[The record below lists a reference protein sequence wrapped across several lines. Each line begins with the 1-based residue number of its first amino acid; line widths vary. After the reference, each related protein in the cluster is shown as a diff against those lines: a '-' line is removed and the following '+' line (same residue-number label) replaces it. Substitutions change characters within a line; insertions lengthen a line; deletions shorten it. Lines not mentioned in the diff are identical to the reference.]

1 MSKVVSPREAVSH
14 IKDGDM
20 ISINGMMY
28 VGQSEL
34 FYRALEER
42 YLETGRPKGLAL
54 YGICGLGP
62 LTKDKSADLANRLAH
77 KGLVGK
83 IICSHFGT
91 FFEFN
96 DMIQND
102 EIEAYLM
109 TQGSMVQNMHSAAR
123 RLPGA
128 FTKIGVKT
136 FVDKRYGGGS
146 LNGIS
151 TDELSDVMTIDGE
164 EYLYYKTVYPDVCVV
179 RGTTADLNGNIT
191 CEKEATI
198 FDPLVN
204 AQATKNNGGI
214 VIVQVERLHG
224 SYADPRMVKIPG
236 RLVDFIIVD
245 PDQRQM
251 NTGTYNCYYSGEKRA
266 PKKAVLD
273 SMQALI
279 ESKDNPQN
287 KRPVGDRVIARR
299 AALEIKKGDIVNLGL
314 GIPMNVGLELSTMNR
329 LGIDDFHFTVEIGTF
344 GGVPAGDAFFGA
356 SVNADMIFNQWE
368 QFEFYEGGGIDI
380 TFVGAMQVSAAGDVN
395 VVGVGG
401 RIKGVGGFNWV
412 TQMADRVT
420 FCTKFLSGSG
430 YEETEDGLK
439 PYDRGV
445 CKFIPEADYI
455 SFNSE
460 ISRKNK
466 QRVIYI
472 TERCVFERTDYGLM
486 LTEISPY
493 VDLEKDILDHLAFK
507 PKISND
513 LKVMDDICFQIE

>member
-1 MSKVVSPREAVSH
+1 MSKVVSPKEAVSH

-20 ISINGMMY
+20 ISLNGMMY

-34 FYRALEER
+34 FYKALETR
-42 YLETGRPKGLAL
+42 YLETGCPKGLTL
-54 YGICGLGP
+54 YGVCGLGP
-62 LTKDKSADLANRLAH
+62 LIKGDAPDLANRLAH
-77 KGLVGK
+77 KGLIDK

-91 FFEFN
+91 FFGFA
-96 DMIQND
+96 DMIHND

-109 TQGSMVQNMHSAAR
+109 TQGSMVQNLHSAAR

-136 FVDKRYGGGS
+136 FVDKRYGGGA
-146 LNGIS
+146 LNKIS
-151 TDELSDVMTIDGE
+151 KDVLGDIMTIDGE
-164 EYLYYKTVYPDVCVV
+164 EYLYYKTIYPDVCVV

-191 CEKEATI
+191 CEKEATL

-204 AQATKNNGGI
+204 AQAAKNNGGI
-214 VIVQVERLHG
+214 VIVQVERLNG

-236 RLVDFIIVD
+236 RLVDYIIVD
-245 PDQRQM
+245 PEQRQM
-251 NTGTYNCYYSGEKRA
+251 NTGKYNCYYSGEERS
-266 PKKAVLD
+266 PKQAVLD

-279 ESKDNPQN
+279 ESKDNPEN
-287 KRPVGDRVIARR
+287 RRPVGDRIIARR

-314 GIPMNVGLELSTMNR
+314 GIPMNVGLELSTMDR

-356 SVNADMIFNQWE
+356 SVNSDMVFNQWE
-368 QFEFYEGGGIDI
+368 QFEFYEGGGINI

-395 VVGVGG
+395 VVGVGDH
-401 RIKGVGGFNWV
+401 IKGVGGFNWV

-430 YEETEDGLK
+430 YKETEDGLV

-445 CKFIPEADYI
+445 CKFLPEADYI

-460 ISRKNK
+460 VSKKNR
-466 QRVIYI
+466 QRVIYV
-472 TERCVFERTDYGLM
+472 TERCVFERTDDGLM
-486 LTEISPY
+486 LIEISPY
-493 VDLEKDILDHLAFK
+493 VDLQKDILSHLAFR
-507 PKISND
+507 PKISEN
-513 LKVMDDICFQIE
+513 LKVMDDICFTLK